1 MKATEPLIIK
11 QSNKIKSLALTVNCE
26 KVFRV
31 FYRKDEKYNGLSYEK
46 ALREYEYW
54 EAWIEDEC
62 ADTDPIPEPPKDY
75 EDKGHRWPY

>member
-11 QSNKIKSLALTVNCE
+11 QSNIIKSLVLTVNCE

-54 EAWIEDEC
+54 EDWVKDESEDI
-62 ADTDPIPEPPKDY
+62 DPLPNPDVP
-75 EDKGHRWPY
+75 HR